1 MKTLAQFKQVL
12 ACFMLVAMVG
22 FLASASGG
30 GKDKK
35 PWVVPEAAKKVK
47 NPTKA
52 DSENL
57 ALGKSLFNKHCK
69 SCHGSGGKGDG
80 PKSKELE
87 TDPGDFTSA
96 DFHKQTDGELFYKT
110 KEGRDDMPSFKK
122 KISSD
127 EDIWLLVDYVRA
139 LKK

>member
-1 MKTLAQFKQVL
+1 MKTLAQFKQVI

-30 GKDKK
+30 KDKK
-35 PWVVPEAAKKVK
+35 PWVVPEAAKKAK

-52 DSENL
+52 DAENL
-57 ALGKSLFNKHCK
+57 AMGKSLFNKHCK
-69 SCHGSGGKGDG
+69 SCHGASGKGDG

-87 TDPGDFTSA
+87 TDPGDFSKA
-96 DFHKQTDGELFYKT
+96 EFQNQTDAELFYKT

-127 EDIWLLVDYVRA
+127 EDIWLLVSYVRTM
-139 LKK
+139 KK